1 MAHIGNN
8 KGFKL
13 PGSDPDKTGDLS
25 AAAKAAVK
33 PTRRSARG
41 SDVAKQEKQ
50 ERKARR
56 SEQKAAKAE
65 AKVVA
70 SSRASHARAD
80 ATASHASR
88 ALGDVGS
95 SHGAARR
102 SSRGRSTAD
111 QSGNRRIAVPGFSSL
126 RAKTANARAGVSSGT
141 STDSETQR
149 AFLKYANDNAVVRW
163 FYQLVTG
170 PQRHLF
176 YLVVGV
182 FFFMGLYLPVRDF
195 YIANRTEQILQ
206 EQKAI
211 RDKYND
217 SLGKEVKGYMSQEG
231 VEDSA
236 RKDLGMV
243 LPGEETITVEGL
255 DEEGNPVV
263 VQEGAVDQAAAGDQD
278 GASSGESGD
287 GADADSAGSDGS
299 GENDTATSASSGR
312 HGAQG
317 AEEEDS
323 GKLKG
328 ADAADKSKTGLG
340 TTYDP
345 SKEPT
350 TPAEVE
356 AAERAV
362 FENSPWYWRLL
373 DAVFFFDGA
382 NGMAVVSTGK

>member
-13 PGSDPDKTGDLS
+13 SGSDPDKTGDLS
-25 AAAKAAVK
+25 AAVKAVAK

-41 SDVAKQEKQ
+41 SDVAKHEKQ

-56 SEQKAAKAE
+56 AEQKAAKAE

-70 SSRASHARAD
+70 SARASYASAGATASRASRASG
-80 ATASHASR
+80 A
-88 ALGDVGS
+88 VGS
-95 SHGAARR
+95 SHGAARY
-102 SSRGRSTAD
+102 SSRGRGTTE
-111 QSGNRRIAVPGFSSL
+111 QSGKRRIAVPGFSSL
-126 RAKTANARAGVSSGT
+126 RAKAAGARVGISAGPSAS
-141 STDSETQR
+141 SETQR

-163 FYQLVTG
+163 FYRLVTG

-176 YLVVGV
+176 YLAVGV

-231 VEDSA
+231 VEDAA

-263 VQEGAVDQAAAGDQD
+263 VQEGVSDQAAAGDQD
-278 GASSGESGD
+278 GTSSDEDGG
-287 GADADSAGSDGS
+287 GADADDTGSDGS
-299 GENDTATSASSGR
+299 GEDDSASSTSSER
-312 HGAQG
+312 HGAQD

-340 TTYDP
+340 ATYDS